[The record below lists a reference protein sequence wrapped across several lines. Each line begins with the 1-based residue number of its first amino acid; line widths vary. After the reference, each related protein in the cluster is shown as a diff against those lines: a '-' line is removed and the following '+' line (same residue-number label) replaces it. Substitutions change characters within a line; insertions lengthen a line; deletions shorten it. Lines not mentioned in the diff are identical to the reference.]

1 MSYLDVYFSRINH
14 FGETTAERIR
24 NGGIRSFE
32 KWKAESPHTVMNLS
46 VERGIY
52 FDGIILTHKDKE
64 YQKIMLLNVSND
76 TSLLVGDIMIW
87 NLEDG
92 TDEKWI
98 IIQEEKKV
106 NGTYRTFWIIRCNY
120 LIKWIDEL
128 GHIQESW
135 CYLVSSKDD
144 KIKGNYRTW
153 NQLITPQPNKYAE
166 ILMPRRTVNRSTTF
180 IVEDE
185 AWKVIEYD
193 HTSVPGTVYLSLTE
207 DKINMIYDDTVNNI
221 ASLDLLAKY
230 ELISPPVIQHFNV
243 NDIIE
248 PIFTIMKNGE
258 AFTPKS
264 ITYISENPEIIKVV
278 NNQLVGVNEGEATI
292 KIKIDDNDGSEP
304 SYLSL
309 TLALDNTL
317 TAASYYIEGPDQI
330 RLDRE
335 GQYVVK
341 AQNGENV
348 IINSAAIKGYD
359 KKTNEIL
366 DFDMG
371 VISFNENHTVYT
383 VHANKDNKIGASI
396 LIVKINDEETTLTK
410 LVSIIPLW

>member
-1 MSYLDVYFSRINH
+1 MNYLDVYFSRINH
-14 FGETTAERIR
+14 LGETTAERIR
-24 NGGIRSFE
+24 SGGIRSFE
-32 KWKAESPHTVMNLS
+32 KWKAESPHTVTNLS

-64 YQKIMLLNVSND
+64 YQKIMFLNVSND
-76 TSLLVGDIMIW
+76 ISLLVGDIMIW
-87 NLEDG
+87 PLEDG
-92 TDEKWI
+92 TIERWLL
-98 IIQEEKKV
+98 IQEEKKV
-106 NGTYRTFWIIRCNY
+106 NGTYHTFWIIRCNY

-128 GHIQESW
+128 GHIQSSW

-166 ILMPRRTVNRSTTF
+166 ILMPRRVVNRSTTF

-230 ELISPPVIQHFNV
+230 ELVLPPVIQHFNV
-243 NDIIE
+243 NETIE
-248 PIFTIMKNGE
+248 PVFTIMKNGE
-258 AFTPKS
+258 LFTPKG
-264 ITYISENPEIIKVV
+264 ITYISETPEIIKVV
-278 NNQLVGVNEGEATI
+278 NNQLVGVNEGEAVI

-309 TLALDNTL
+309 TLILDNIATS
-317 TAASYYIEGPDQI
+317 TGYYIEGPDQI
-330 RLDRE
+330 RLDRK
-335 GQYVVK
+335 GQYEVH
-341 AQNGENV
+341 AQDGT
-348 IINSAAIKGYD
+348 IITI
-359 KKTNEIL
+359 NEATSSNNELITS
-366 DFDMG
+366 
-371 VISFNENHTVYT
+371 INYNENNTICI
-383 VHANKDNKIGASI
+383 VHANNKNRLG
-396 LIVKINDEETTLTK
+396 TCTLTINIEIDNQIIAVTK
-410 LVSIIPLW
+410 EIAIIPLW